1 MAGCFL
7 SRTVTSI
14 ENAQSAE
21 PQSTRRDHVVRSRG
35 DCFNKDQDVINTCMN
50 KYLSSVRIR
59 GQIVKMAVFADS
71 MIHARLILEYQ
82 FGMNSLATAPVQ
94 VNEAGTIKP
103 QTPDQARLAALKRQ
117 KDNMA
122 KQIEAE
128 RDRQKIH
135 RAQQQISQAI
145 NSKSSSVA

>member
-1 MAGCFL
+1 M
-7 SRTVTSI
+7 
-14 ENAQSAE
+14 
-21 PQSTRRDHVVRSRG
+21 
-35 DCFNKDQDVINTCMN
+35 
-50 KYLSSVRIR
+50 RIK

-82 FGMNSLATAPVQ
+82 FGMNSLASSPVQ
-94 VNEAGTIKP
+94 VNEAGTIKL

-117 KDNMA
+117 KDNVA

-128 RDRQKIH
+128 RDRQKIY

-145 NSKSSSVA
+145 RPKSPSVRLSDA